1 MHELKTNTCF
11 FFLEFPECLY
21 YRTMAEVNEIT
32 VKSVTSCCAETT
44 ELLPSRQTTSPFAF
58 KVVFLC
64 SGFVFIR
71 GFDPSVLLFA
81 RQCGCYIAA
90 LGLRKSVSLII

>member
-1 MHELKTNTCF
+1 
-11 FFLEFPECLY
+11 
-21 YRTMAEVNEIT
+21 MAEVNEIT
-32 VKSVTSCCAETT
+32 VKGITSCCAETT
-44 ELLPSRQTTSPFAF
+44 ELLPSRQTTSQFAF
-58 KVVFLC
+58 KVFLC